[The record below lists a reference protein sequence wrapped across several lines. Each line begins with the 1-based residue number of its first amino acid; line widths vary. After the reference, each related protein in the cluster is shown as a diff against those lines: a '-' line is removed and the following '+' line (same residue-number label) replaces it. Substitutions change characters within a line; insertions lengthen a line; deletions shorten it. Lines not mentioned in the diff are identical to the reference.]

1 MASGED
7 NGNGKNGNG
16 NGAMNCNG
24 NEIPHKTIQGEICI
38 TFANPLNSSVQIGD
52 RIYFATPSTG
62 QAGTNHPSS
71 PVLTKPVY
79 LGIATSVYYWNED
92 DGESMICIEEPLT
105 STVDTTGCTETGD
118 GTPVIL
124 NPNQDSNV
132 QVEGTCCDVFYFF
145 SKDNE
150 VNLTS
155 LIGYYAEVEIRNNS
169 LTEAEIFSITS
180 DFESSSR

>member
-1 MASGED
+1 
-7 NGNGKNGNG
+7 
-16 NGAMNCNG
+16 
-24 NEIPHKTIQGEICI
+24 
-38 TFANPLNSSVQIGD
+38 
-52 RIYFATPSTG
+52 
-62 QAGTNHPSS
+62 
-71 PVLTKPVY
+71 
-79 LGIATSVYYWNED
+79 
-92 DGESMICIEEPLT
+92 MICIEEPLT
-105 STVDTTGCTETGD
+105 STVDTTGCLEAGD

-124 NPNQDSNV
+124 NPNQDDKV